1 MECVKIEHSD
11 GIEIRKIR
19 DINGDFSRL
28 YREKGKLLPRLILEG
43 YYIEQMK
50 AFRSLDKDLRN
61 ILSWVKI
68 LNDLNDRNGF
78 RENLYPGMDNEDA
91 VISKALYFAI
101 LTLYGRCFTGA
112 QSRKFTFDKKH
123 VPEKYRELHEELMYS
138 RHNFAAHKGDFDVED
153 CQIALV
159 VNINKHQLR
168 PTFFSE
174 LQQPYIA
181 HSLLGTEDGNAVV
194 NLCDALRN
202 IATEKYSDICDKIS
216 EGFVRKTPLAF
227 WKHANGKTVNID
239 SYFKK

>member
-181 HSLLGTEDGNAVV
+181 HSLLGTCSGQLKLATALEFFQYRFSDSFGGN
-194 NLCDALRN
+194 
-202 IATEKYSDICDKIS
+202 
-216 EGFVRKTPLAF
+216 P
-227 WKHANGKTVNID
+227 
-239 SYFKK
+239 